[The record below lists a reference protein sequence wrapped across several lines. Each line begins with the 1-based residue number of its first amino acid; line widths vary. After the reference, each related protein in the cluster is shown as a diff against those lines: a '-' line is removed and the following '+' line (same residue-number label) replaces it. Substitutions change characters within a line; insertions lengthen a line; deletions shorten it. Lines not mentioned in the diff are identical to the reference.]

1 MKTILVSLSV
11 VFILFSCESGN
22 HVDFSKNV
30 ETVKELVNL
39 HALEDADGISAL
51 FHDDL
56 EWQGPAYGSGQLN
69 KADHMAAIV
78 MYHNMFDN
86 LKYTANN
93 WLPGVNAETG
103 QLDGS
108 VRTYGVW
115 TGAHTATET
124 PLELTSYHTF
134 DFKDGKIIAG
144 GDYFDLGG
152 MFASFEVALETEQTD
167 AVE

>member
-1 MKTILVSLSV
+1 MKTILVSLSMAI
-11 VFILFSCESGN
+11 FLFSCESGN

-39 HALEDADGISAL
+39 HALEEADAISVM
-51 FHDDL
+51 FHENL
-56 EWQGPAYGSGQLN
+56 EWQGPAYGSDPLN

-78 MYHNMFDN
+78 MYHDMFEN

-115 TGAHTATET
+115 SGNHSLTGT

-152 MFASFEVALETEQTD
+152 MFASFEVAPETEQTD
-167 AVE
+167 AAE